1 MNPNIF
7 AKKLAEIAFSS
18 FYKFNNTRHDLL
30 NIPKEEFRALKELSK
45 NSEIVIMKPDKG
57 SGIVI
62 LNRSDYID
70 KMMDII
76 GDTTKFKL
84 AANQDVYA
92 ISRTIET
99 RVRNYLRVHV
109 KNPGL
114 ISEDQYTELYPNGS
128 HIGVMYGLP
137 KVHKRGN
144 PMRPIC
150 SAVGTAT
157 YQLGKFVAKIIQPTA
172 VSSHGTDL
180 NDTFQFVSQ
189 LRDLDFQESIM
200 ASFDVQ
206 SLFTNVPLAE
216 TIDVCMD
223 KLYRGNGN
231 IPVPNLPE
239 QVLRKLLSLCVCD
252 NIFVFNGKV
261 YSQIDGVAMGS
272 SLGQR
277 GCSTEAALH
286 KVTHMIE
293 RLIAKKG
300 YVLGVF
306 LDMEAAFDNVSF
318 KAIANALST
327 TKLDPATAH
336 WITNMVAT
344 RHITINHKDS
354 TKTIR
359 IKRGCPQGGTLSP
372 FLWNLVIDDL
382 LNLSPKDTPGYLQ
395 AFADDIV
402 SLAEGNDL
410 DVIWDRTQKT
420 LNTIVK
426 WCTTK
431 DLTIS
436 ALKTKV
442 VMFTWNKRWNLRPIV
457 VDNTTIKLST
467 SAKFL
472 GITLDIKLNYNKHIN
487 STTKKATAS
496 LMQCGKAVGPTWG
509 LTPKTCIWIYKT
521 IIRPI
526 ITYCCS
532 IWIRATHTNINATK
546 LRRVQPL
553 ALRIMTGAMPSTPFV
568 ALNQITNTTDIIPF
582 LQGEAAKSNE
592 RPCAYGSLTRE
603 RPEHTKGT
611 IKAHVTINNDFVKDL
626 SIPHNSERDL
636 TVPSLNLQ
644 SNVTTTTPGDN
655 PDTYRTQLQNIINET
670 SEDWI
675 TCYTDGSK
683 TEDGCGAGYIITTNN
698 NNTILHE
705 DSLNLPNSCTV
716 YQAELTA
723 TIYACRQLTNYTDK
737 HIIIWTDSLSSINS
751 LTTLITK
758 NNRVKY
764 CLDILNQIGAHN
776 QVELRWIAAHS
787 GLWGNER
794 ADELA
799 KHGTTSTTT
808 IARPIP
814 QA

>member
-1 MNPNIF
+1 
-7 AKKLAEIAFSS
+7 
-18 FYKFNNTRHDLL
+18 
-30 NIPKEEFRALKELSK
+30 
-45 NSEIVIMKPDKG
+45 
-57 SGIVI
+57 
-62 LNRSDYID
+62 
-70 KMMDII
+70 
-76 GDTTKFKL
+76 
-84 AANQDVYA
+84 
-92 ISRTIET
+92 
-99 RVRNYLRVHV
+99 
-109 KNPGL
+109 
-114 ISEDQYTELYPNGS
+114 
-128 HIGVMYGLP
+128 
-137 KVHKRGN
+137 
-144 PMRPIC
+144 
-150 SAVGTAT
+150 
-157 YQLGKFVAKIIQPTA
+157 
-172 VSSHGTDL
+172 
-180 NDTFQFVSQ
+180 
-189 LRDLDFQESIM
+189 
-200 ASFDVQ
+200 
-206 SLFTNVPLAE
+206 
-216 TIDVCMD
+216 
-223 KLYRGNGN
+223 
-231 IPVPNLPE
+231 
-239 QVLRKLLSLCVCD
+239 
-252 NIFVFNGKV
+252 
-261 YSQIDGVAMGS
+261 
-272 SLGQR
+272 
-277 GCSTEAALH
+277 
-286 KVTHMIE
+286 MIE
-293 RLIAKKG
+293 RRIAKKG

-306 LDMEAAFDNVSF
+306 LDIEAAFDNVSF

-359 IKRGCPQGGTLSP
+359 IKRGCPQGGILST

-420 LNTIVK
+420 LNTIMK

-436 ALKTKV
+436 ALKT
-442 VMFTWNKRWNLRPIV
+442 
-457 VDNTTIKLST
+457 
-467 SAKFL
+467 
-472 GITLDIKLNYNKHIN
+472 
-487 STTKKATAS
+487 TTKKATAS
-496 LMQCGKAVGPTWG
+496 LMQCRKAVGPTWG

-532 IWIRATHTNINATK
+532 IWIRATHTIINTTK
-546 LRRVQPL
+546 LRKVQAL

-568 ALNQITNTTDIIPF
+568 ALNQITNTTDIIPY

-592 RPCAYGSLTRE
+592 RLRAYGSLTRE

-626 SIPHNSERDL
+626 NIPHNSERDL

-644 SNVTTTTPGDN
+644 SNFTTTTPGDN

-670 SEDWI
+670 PEDWI

-683 TEDGCGAGYIITTNN
+683 TEEGCGAGYIITTNN

-723 TIYACRQLTNYTDK
+723 ITYACRQLTNYTDK

-758 NNRVKY
+758 NNTVKY
-764 CLDILNQIGAHN
+764 CLDILNRIGAHN
-776 QVELRWIAAHS
+776 QVELR
-787 GLWGNER
+787 
-794 ADELA
+794 
-799 KHGTTSTTT
+799 
-808 IARPIP
+808 
-814 QA
+814 